1 MNYRLLKGLSK
12 ILSRP
17 LVRRNGLAPG
27 PGTAAIGLA
36 LPYPPLAMVLG
47 FTALPWMFYGW
58 VALVLVAYAATA
70 GWAKAR
76 SIRAT
81 GPWL

>member
-1 MNYRLLKGLSK
+1 
-12 ILSRP
+12 
-17 LVRRNGLAPG
+17 
-27 PGTAAIGLA
+27 
-36 LPYPPLAMVLG
+36 MVLG

-58 VALVLVAYAATA
+58 VTLVLVAYAATA